1 MANIMSRPKLIV
13 PIMINAGILGGLGAV
28 LNIQGTAMSAGFG
41 FSGLIGPVAALN
53 GMEQVTAGSI
63 ILVTIMFL
71 VLPIGLGLVSNYL
84 FLQRNSITTKT
95 VILS

>member
-1 MANIMSRPKLIV
+1 MSRPKLIV

-28 LNIQGTAMSAGFG
+28 LNIQGTAMSAGLV
-41 FSGLIGPVAALN
+41 SPINGPVAALN

-71 VLPIGLGLVSNYL
+71 C
-84 FLQRNSITTKT
+84 
-95 VILS
+95 